1 MICEPFKLTPLT
13 SYFWQV
19 RTLIYRL
26 QNMPNIMRYVWSYK
40 GLQCHNFNTT
50 HHLWEPGPLPQA
62 NQYFESPAWK
72 WWDQIQFQ
80 WIIPPLSTHTHLTPS
95 SPCCYSFRPPGLTS
109 AKWVSNSESVVAFT
123 SPPVAIFKL
132 LIFSSSAASIELHS
146 ITSHIFVAKC
156 FNKTSWDWL
165 LAPNHSAATFV
176 GRGGAKFTG
185 SKATSTAVA

>member
-1 MICEPFKLTPLT
+1 MCDLIRAFNVIISTQLTIFGSQVLCHKLTN
-13 SYFWQV
+13 
-19 RTLIYRL
+19 TLKALHGSGQI
-26 QNMPNIMRYVWSYK
+26 RY
-40 GLQCHNFNTT
+40 NFNDFYP
-50 HHLWEPGPLPQA
+50 H
-62 NQYFESPAWK
+62 
-72 WWDQIQFQ
+72 
-80 WIIPPLSTHTHLTPS
+80 THTHLTPS
-95 SPCCYSFRPPGLTS
+95 SPYCYSFRPPGLTS

>member
-19 RTLIYRL
+19 RTLIYWL

-80 WIIPPLSTHTHLTPS
+80 WIIPPSPHTHISHQVPRVVIHS
-95 SPCCYSFRPPGLTS
+95 GLLDWHQPNVCS
-109 AKWVSNSESVVAFT
+109 ISESVVAFT

>member
-1 MICEPFKLTPLT
+1 MCDLIRAFNVIISTQLTIFGSQVLCHKLTN
-13 SYFWQV
+13 
-19 RTLIYRL
+19 TLKALHGSGEI
-26 QNMPNIMRYVWSYK
+26 RY
-40 GLQCHNFNTT
+40 NFNE
-50 HHLWEPGPLPQA
+50 LYPP
-62 NQYFESPAWK
+62 SP
-72 WWDQIQFQ
+72 
-80 WIIPPLSTHTHLTPS
+80 HTHISHQVPRVVIHS
-95 SPCCYSFRPPGLTS
+95 GLLDWHQPNVCS
-109 AKWVSNSESVVAFT
+109 ISESVVAFT